1 MITKNVAYFTALSL
15 FITFFTALGFH
26 ARTPYASF
34 SALLKLIMKK
44 RLSFIYKFMPCDGA
58 VEKVLLTYEPLGSMG
73 EECTLHDKR
82 GKIN

>member
-1 MITKNVAYFTALSL
+1 
-15 FITFFTALGFH
+15 
-26 ARTPYASF
+26 
-34 SALLKLIMKK
+34 
-44 RLSFIYKFMPCDGA
+44 MPCDGA